1 MSKFEIDYKD
11 LLRRV
16 MWSGSSKDNRT
27 GVKAITGFNESIT
40 IDLSKGFPIV
50 TGKKIFFKKG
60 FHEYRWFREGMHTI
74 NYLNR
79 HNIHWWNQY
88 ANEKGDLGKVY
99 GYQLRNFDGHFD
111 QLEYAFN
118 EIKNNTRRAH
128 ITLWN
133 PTELKEMA
141 LPPCYTGFTF
151 VRINNKLNMTMQF
164 RSSDLFLGLPYDI
177 IVGALLLHD
186 VSKFCDIEVG
196 LLGLQLDE
204 PHIYENHIEPIRKYL
219 DQPIYT
225 LPKLNDKNTNLS
237 QYVSGPLI
245 KTKLNN

>member
-1 MSKFEIDYKD
+1 MSKFEQDYKA
-11 LLRRV
+11 LL
-16 MWSGSSKDNRT
+16 GNTLGCGEIKENRT
-27 GVKAITGFNESIT
+27 GVDTITGFNQSMN

-50 TGKKIFFKKG
+50 TGKKVFFKKG

-79 HNIHWWNQY
+79 HDIHWWDQY
-88 ANEKGDLGKVY
+88 ANNKGDLGKVY
-99 GYQLRNFDGHFD
+99 GYQLRNFNGSFD
-111 QLEYAFN
+111 QLEYVFK
-118 EIKNNTRRAH
+118 EITMNTRRAH

-177 IVGALLLHD
+177 IVGALFLHD
-186 VSKFCDIEVG
+186 VAKFCDLEVG
-196 LLGLQLDE
+196 WLGLQIDE
-204 PHIYENHIEPIRKYL
+204 PHIYTNHVEAVKKYL
-219 DQPIYT
+219 DRPT
-225 LPKLNDKNTNLS
+225 HVLPTLNDNNNNLS
-237 QYVSGPLI
+237 TFLSGPLI
-245 KTKLNN
+245 KAELNN